1 MPDRKEGTR
10 ISRICR
16 PWSDIEGGGEGT
28 DRRIPLMVREE
39 DTLETAGVEEG
50 MGLGIDRGIM
60 VVLARGDTRVI
71 ELIHMLVV

>member
-1 MPDRKEGTR
+1 
-10 ISRICR
+10 
-16 PWSDIEGGGEGT
+16 
-28 DRRIPLMVREE
+28 MVMEE